1 MLNDSQVQVLLTQQ
15 NLAPGLPPHQ
25 ALVLCLDSDWN
36 LIAHN
41 SPDNPPPQALPEHP
55 AYVIYTSGSTGLP
68 KGTLITHHNV
78 TRLFAATRAWFHFD
92 SRDVWTLF
100 HSYAFDFSVWELWG
114 PLLHGGRL
122 VVVPYWVSRSPE
134 AFHHLLCAQQVTVLN
149 QTPSAFR
156 QLIQADQ
163 AASPSSILAL
173 RLVIFGGEALDL
185 PGLKPWFE
193 RHGDQSPQLVNMY
206 GITETT
212 VHVTYRPLTA
222 ADLNCTASLIGA
234 PIPDLQV
241 HILDPFLQPA
251 PIGVPGEIHV
261 AGAGLAPGYLHRP
274 DLTAERFIP
283 NPFSPLPGARLY
295 KSGDLARYLPN
306 GDIEY
311 FGRLDH
317 QVKIRGFRIEL
328 GEIEALLASHP
339 DVAHAV
345 VIARQDHPGDSLLA
359 AYLVPKPLHSL
370 SAADLRAR
378 LKQKLPDYMLPAAF
392 VFLDSLP
399 LTPNGKI
406 DRRALPP
413 PEQSRPDV
421 ETTFVAPRTEAERTI
436 AAIWKQVLNV
446 EEVGVN
452 DNFFDLGGHSLAV
465 IQVHN
470 KLRAAFAGD
479 LSVVE
484 LFKYSTVSALS
495 EYLSR
500 GRDAQP
506 PALEQAQERASM
518 QIEAKKARQLRRK
531 ARG

>member
-1 MLNDSQVQVLLTQQ
+1 MAAASSSFPTGS
-15 NLAPGLPPHQ
+15 AG
-25 ALVLCLDSDWN
+25 
-36 LIAHN
+36 
-41 SPDNPPPQALPEHP
+41 HP
-55 AYVIYTSGSTGLP
+55 RPSI
-68 KGTLITHHNV
+68 
-78 TRLFAATRAWFHFD
+78 D
-92 SRDVWTLF
+92 
-100 HSYAFDFSVWELWG
+100 
-114 PLLHGGRL
+114 
-122 VVVPYWVSRSPE
+122 
-134 AFHHLLCAQQVTVLN
+134 LLCAQQVTVLN

-163 AASPSSILAL
+163 AASRLLNLAL

-185 PGLKPWFE
+185 QSLKPWFE
-193 RHGDQSPQLVNMY
+193 RHGDHSPQLVNMY

-222 ADLNCTASLIGA
+222 ADLNTTASLIGA

-241 HILDPFLQPA
+241 HILDPCLQPA
-251 PIGVPGEIHV
+251 PIGIPGEIYV

-283 NPFSPLPGARLY
+283 NPFSSIPGARLY

-328 GEIEALLASHP
+328 GEIEAVLAAHP
-339 DVAHAV
+339 AVAHAV
-345 VIARQDHPGDSLLA
+345 VIARQDHPGDTLLA
-359 AYLVPKPLHSL
+359 AYLVPNPPHALSL
-370 SAADLRAR
+370 RRTAR
-378 LKQKLPDYMLPAAF
+378 LAQGEAPGLHDPRRTLSSSTPSPSPPTARSTAA
-392 VFLDSLP
+392 P
-399 LTPNGKI
+399 CP
-406 DRRALPP
+406 RR
-413 PEQSRPDV
+413 SRPGPMLRL
-421 ETTFVAPRTEAERTI
+421 TFVAPRTEAERTI

-446 EEVGVN
+446 EQVGIN

-470 KLRAAFAGD
+470 KLRAAFPGD

-484 LFKYSTVSALS
+484 LFKYSTISALA

-500 GRDAQP
+500 GGDVQQ
-506 PALEQAQERASM
+506 PALEQIQDRASM
-518 QIEAKKARQLRRK
+518 QIEARKARQQRRK
-531 ARG
+531 ARGYISAKIGFPPAVLVATDQWRLLQNLTKPVRTGYQARPGSRYGMDERSKAGGSPI